1 MSTPEAHPPTHVL
14 ADLAEGV
21 LDDAQAG
28 EVQAHVDQC
37 ATCQGTL
44 AELAQVSV
52 ALRALPA
59 ELPIPEFVAA
69 RMSHALA
76 AERSSGGDAG
86 GSDAAESPDAGAGG
100 GTVAWFRRRLPQ
112 GLAAAAS
119 VAVIGFA
126 GYVAVESGGGDDS
139 SGSGDAAV
147 AEGQAGDG
155 DDDAGLEF
163 GTSSDLGRG
172 GSPSPTE
179 DPPAAADDPYTAP
192 PGTPEH
198 VDPAEVTAAV
208 EDVVQQRVEAVNET
222 CGDDLSEELGL
233 PVIGSTLVGS
243 GVLVVLEDA
252 TTYDGWLLWTCSS
265 RSNETLEPTVE
276 LPKTE

>member
-59 ELPIPEFVAA
+59 ELPVPEFVAA
-69 RMSHALA
+69 RISHALA
-76 AERSSGGDAG
+76 AERSSGGDTG
-86 GSDAAESPDAGAGG
+86 GSDAAESPDAGVGG

-119 VAVIGFA
+119 VAVLGFA
-126 GYVAVESGGGDDS
+126 GYVAVEGGGGSDS
-139 SGSGDAAV
+139 DS
-147 AEGQAGDG
+147 AGDSAAAG
-155 DDDAGLEF
+155 AAEDEGADDAGAGF

-172 GSPSPTE
+172 GSPSPTG
-179 DPPAAADDPYTAP
+179 PPVAADEPYTGTAAP
-192 PGTPEH
+192 EAI
-198 VDPAEVTAAV
+198 DPARLTAAV
-208 EDVVQQRVEAVNET
+208 EDIVEQDATAGPN
-222 CGDDLSEELGL
+222 CGVELSEEVGL
-233 PVIGSTLVGS
+233 PVVGSDVFGS
-243 GVLVVLEDA
+243 GVLIVLDGTE
-252 TTYDGWLLWTCSS
+252 TYDGWLLDTCHSFA
-265 RSNETLEPTVE
+265 NATLEPQVSVQ
-276 LPKTE
+276 KTE